1 MGQIY
6 NSLTWQEM
14 NKAQAVPLNG
24 VKVPLGGELLHQSL
38 FHASLISE
46 QGCMEGLPKSSV
58 FALSCVGLTS
68 SGYVGQTRKNS
79 LCKDELLFM
88 CYMAGDRFSSMME
101 DLSVCTHIL
110 NVPNNKDS
118 NSNYSALNVF

>member
-24 VKVPLGGELLHQSL
+24 IKVPLGGELLHQSL
-38 FHASLISE
+38 FHASLVSE

-58 FALSCVGLTS
+58 FALSCVGLIS
-68 SGYVGQTRKNS
+68 YGYGQTRKNF
-79 LCKDELLFM
+79 LFKDELLFM
-88 CYMAGDRFSSMME
+88 SYMTGDRFSSMME
-101 DLSVCTHIL
+101 DLDVCTHIL